1 MSSLAR
7 RGTLRHRAAALAAQ
21 RVSGTMRLKLLVLG
35 DAGVGKSALLRR
47 YNADTSAADGRSGSD
62 SDSGT
67 AQAQLQS
74 GAFDPSLPAT
84 VGVDFVPAAVVGMR
98 DADGHGGR
106 PARVQVS
113 FFDASGA
120 AAYAKVRG
128 EFYSDL
134 HGCLFAF
141 DLTNRASWEH
151 VDAWWGEVV
160 AARTAAAAAGGAA
173 AALDPSSLH
182 AVVVGCKADMEA
194 ARAVP
199 ERDVKQWCRS
209 RGATY
214 FECSAKTGAGVVRA
228 VDYLIQHAQAEV
240 RTMGA
245 PPPAAAAQPPPQQQ
259 QSQQQQRPPSASPPP
274 SSSPPPGGGSGPV
287 NINELSVSELRRECA
302 KRGLST
308 DDCLEKSDL
317 LARLRSSLA
326 ASRASAASQVAESR
340 SRDERL
346 RDAVLADVARW
357 ARGKDVR
364 AMLNDIHGWTEGS
377 AAYLEKHASL
387 APVQLAYKKALL
399 KIHPDKADPKD
410 PQAHLRATEMF
421 KTVNAAFESFKKVN
435 EQRISSAGADGHG
448 HGHAHGQQQPA
459 ASPSASPTPSS
470 NPTPRT
476 RPARR

>member
-1 MSSLAR
+1 MSSLPR

-21 RVSGTMRLKLLVLG
+21 RVAGTMRLKFLVLG

-47 YNADTSAADGRSGSD
+47 YNADAIAADGRSGSAQVQ
-62 SDSGT
+62 SD
-67 AQAQLQS
+67 
-74 GAFDPSLPAT
+74 AFDPSLPPT
-84 VGVDFVPAAVVGMR
+84 VGVDFVPAAVVGTR
-98 DADGHGGR
+98 DVDGHGGR

-128 EFYSDL
+128 EFFSDL

-141 DLTNRASWEH
+141 DLTNRLSWDH

-173 AALDPSSLH
+173 AAVDPSSLH
-182 AVVVGCKADMEA
+182 AVVVGCKADLES

-199 ERDVKQWCRS
+199 ERDVKQWCRG

-214 FECSAKTGAGVVRA
+214 FECSAKTGAGVARA

-240 RTMGA
+240 RSMGA

-259 QSQQQQRPPSASPPP
+259 QQRPPSASPPP
-274 SSSPPPGGGSGPV
+274 STSPPPGGNGGSGSGPV
-287 NINELSVSELRRECA
+287 NINEMSVSELRRECA

-326 ASRASAASQVAESR
+326 ATRASAASQVAEVR

-364 AMLNDIHGWTEGS
+364 AMLNDIHGWAEGS
-377 AAYLEKHASL
+377 AAFLEKHASL

-435 EQRISSAGADGHG
+435 EQRISSAGADGP
-448 HGHAHGQQQPA
+448 GHAQQQPA